1 MTEIKWSDGLGLEAT
16 FHSAMLR
23 VYRTARD
30 ECGYAATRFLQATRK
45 HGGVTYAKRLL
56 AMPGTSEGF
65 KRLTEMHR
73 LDIAME
79 SIILQPVFQSLFTE
93 EELAIAQR
101 RLDEARESYKEQG
114 TKRLK

>member
-1 MTEIKWSDGLGLEAT
+1 MSQIQWSDSTGLEVT

-30 ECGYAATRFLQATRK
+30 ECGYTAARFLQATKK

-56 AMPGTSEGF
+56 AMSETSEGF

-79 SIILQPVFQSLFTE
+79 SVILQPVFRPLFTD
-93 EELAIAQR
+93 EELTIAQS
-101 RLDEARESYKEQG
+101 RLDEAYASYKEQG
-114 TKRLK
+114 TK